1 MRLNPA
7 PALDPALP
15 VDTSDTVRFVPLGG
29 LGEIGMN
36 CMAVETAGR
45 RIVIDC
51 GLAFDGRGLGVDT
64 LHADF
69 SYVLDEPER
78 LDAIV
83 LTHGHEDHIGAVP
96 YMLAACPVPVYGPP
110 YALSLLKEKLAYDG
124 PRDFEAD
131 LRPIH
136 PGERF
141 EAGPFDIEPYR
152 VTHSMPDCTG
162 LILRTPAGVIVHS
175 GDFKI
180 EEAPTDGEGFDFD
193 RLARLSDE
201 EGVRLLFSDSTNSVS
216 EGTTGT
222 EAEAHASLEPLVR
235 EAKGRVVVTLFASN
249 VHRLRALTEIAKA
262 TGRKLC
268 LLGRSLNMHARLGK
282 LHGYLDDLD
291 AVRIPRDTARSIP
304 RDELLVLAT
313 GTQGEPPAAFA
324 RLATGTHPDLSL
336 DPGDT
341 VIHSARIIPGNETGV
356 YGMIN
361 ALERQGVHVIWKRV
375 APGIHVSGHAHR
387 DEQRRLIELLRPK
400 SFVPVHGTYLHLR
413 RHAEIAEQSGV
424 EDVLVV
430 ENGAV
435 VELSP
440 ERMRVVE
447 QTETGRVYRERGQEI
462 SERVIKDRAL
472 LAELGVAMV
481 TVVVDDRGRPLGPV
495 DILTRGVLHEDE
507 NEDFLDDACDY
518 VFEALRRS
526 RRVQE
531 RPDDETLEI
540 EAKRALKRYFAKT
553 LGRKPL
559 CYGMVLRIDA

>member
-1 MRLNPA
+1 M
-7 PALDPALP
+7 P
-15 VDTSDTVRFVPLGG
+15 VDTSETVRFVPLGG

-36 CMAVETAGR
+36 CMAVETGGR
-45 RIVIDC
+45 RIVLDC
-51 GLAFDGRGLGVDT
+51 GLAFDGRNLGVDT

-69 SYVLDEPER
+69 GYVLDEPER
-78 LDAIV
+78 LEAIV

-96 YMLAACPVPVYGPP
+96 HLLAARAVPVYGPP
-110 YALSLLKEKLAYDG
+110 YALSLLKEKLAWDG
-124 PRDFEAD
+124 PPGLEAD
-131 LRPIH
+131 LRPIR
-136 PGERF
+136 PGEAF
-141 EAGPFDIEPYR
+141 TAGPFEIEPFR

-162 LILRTPAGVIVHS
+162 LIFRTPAGVVVHS

-193 RLARLSDE
+193 RLARLRDE
-201 EGVRLLFSDSTNSVS
+201 EGVRLLFSDSTNSVTD
-216 EGTTGT
+216 GTTGT
-222 EAEAHASLEPLVR
+222 EAEAHASLEPLIR
-235 EAKGRVVVTLFASN
+235 EAEGRVVVTLFASN
-249 VHRLRALTEIAKA
+249 VHRLRALTEIAKV

-268 LLGRSLNMHARLGK
+268 LLGRSLQMHARLGA
-282 LHGYLDDLD
+282 LHGYLDGLD
-291 AVRIPRDTARSIP
+291 AVRVPRDKARALP
-304 RDELLVLAT
+304 REKVLVLAT

-324 RLATGTHPDLSL
+324 RLANGTHPDLEL
-336 DPGDT
+336 EPGDR
-341 VIHSARIIPGNETGV
+341 VIHSARIIPGNEKEV
-356 YGMIN
+356 HHLIN
-361 ALERQGVHVIWKRV
+361 ALERRGVEVIWKRI

-387 DEQRRLIELLRPK
+387 DEQRRLIELLRPR

-413 RHAEIAEQSGV
+413 RHGEIAEACGV

-440 ERMRVVE
+440 ERMEVVGAAA
-447 QTETGRVYRERGQEI
+447 TGRVYRERGQEI

-481 TVVVDDRGRPLGPV
+481 SVVVDDRGRPLGPV

-507 NEDFLDDACDY
+507 NEDMLDDACDY
-518 VFEALRRS
+518 VFEALTRS

-540 EAKRALKRYFAKT
+540 EAKRALKRFFAKS

-559 CYGMVLRIDA
+559 CYGVILRVDA